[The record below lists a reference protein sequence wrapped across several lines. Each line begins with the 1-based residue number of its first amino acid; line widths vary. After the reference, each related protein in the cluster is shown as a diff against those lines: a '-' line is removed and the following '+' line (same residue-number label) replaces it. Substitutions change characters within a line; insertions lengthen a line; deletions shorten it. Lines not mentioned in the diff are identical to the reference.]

1 MLDNVTVDQSFFD
14 TFPGAQVNILF
25 ADGID
30 NHNAKLSEAERRKML
45 NQAMDQAADEFLGEA
60 QFAKNPVVA
69 EWRTAYQAFKKKK
82 GARSSI
88 EALLKRVD
96 KETGISTIDPL
107 VDLYN
112 SISIANGV
120 PIGIEDRDKIQESL
134 RLGVVHEG
142 LAFQPV
148 GADKDEPTLEGEIA
162 WYDNDGAV
170 CRCLNWR
177 DAQRT
182 MLDENSQNIVAVI
195 ESVNP
200 AQSERANIAMNRLA
214 ELIEENFGVKPLKN
228 VILTADT
235 PTVNVAD

>member
-1 MLDNVTVDQSFFD
+1 M
-14 TFPGAQVNILF
+14 
-25 ADGID
+25 
-30 NHNAKLSEAERRKML
+30 
-45 NQAMDQAADEFLGEA
+45 
-60 QFAKNPVVA
+60 
-69 EWRTAYQAFKKKK
+69 
-82 GARSSI
+82 
-88 EALLKRVD
+88 KRVD

-112 SISIANGV
+112 SVSIANGV
-120 PIGIEDRDKIQESL
+120 PVGIEDRDKIQGSL

-148 GADKDEPTLEGEIA
+148 GADKDEPTLEGEVA
-162 WYDNDGAV
+162 WYDNNGAV

-200 AQSERANIAMNRLA
+200 VQAERASIAMNRLA
-214 ELIEENFGVKPLKN
+214 ELIEVNFGVKPLKN
-228 VILTADT
+228 VVLTAEN
-235 PTVNVAD
+235 PSVTVTD